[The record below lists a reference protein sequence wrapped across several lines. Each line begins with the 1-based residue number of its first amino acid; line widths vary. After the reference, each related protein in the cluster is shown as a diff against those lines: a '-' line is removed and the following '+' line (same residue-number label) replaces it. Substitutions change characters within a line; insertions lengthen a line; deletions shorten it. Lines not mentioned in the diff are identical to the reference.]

1 MRPALGSLAACLAPV
16 ALAAVIHA
24 QAPGPKKESK
34 AAPPVKDAALEIN
47 TPRPDATRVSFDV
60 TEGTWMSLD
69 VSPDGSTIVFDL
81 LGDLYTMPASGGT
94 ATAISKGPAYDHHPR
109 FSPDGTTIAFTTDE
123 NGIENLWLCDRDGRN
138 RRELTAE
145 KVAAVR
151 SASWTPDGT
160 YLLARR
166 EDQSKAGLP
175 PNELWLFHRYGGA
188 GVKVTAADDIDS
200 AAGPVTSRDGR
211 YFYFAARKGRFSYTQ
226 DLTAGVWQVVRYDRR
241 TGESVNVTSG
251 MGGGARPQLAP
262 DGRTLVFVSR
272 RDADSVLVAR
282 DLTSGR
288 ERVLVRPL
296 GGDDQEG
303 FATLDVYPGYAF
315 LPDGSA
321 VILWSRGSIWRVPLA
336 GGEPQKIPFTAH
348 VEQWLAP
355 AVTLQEPLPDGDLT
369 ARILRW
375 PSQSPDGKWVAFD
388 AFGRV
393 WLQAV
398 ADGKPSGAPRR
409 LTTDDTGAPREY
421 APAFSP
427 DGRWVAYVTWSDRDG
442 GFVWKAPVP
451 GAGAGAPQKLTDASG
466 HYANPSWSPGS
477 DRLALV
483 RGSGLEFRGRQPED
497 EEYFEICWLSA
508 AGGSPEVVTTVPA
521 TYTLRYHPQA
531 TWSRDGAR
539 LYYRRDV
546 EGLKPREG
554 PKFDLVSVR
563 LDGTDRKAHLRF
575 PAVSDVVVSPDEQ
588 WVAFASRDNVYV
600 TALPP
605 AQVKDVPEA
614 GTKEGSVP
622 VWRLSDEAGGFVGW
636 ADQGRTITWGRA
648 NAFHRLPVASAIAF
662 VEKQKA
668 DAAAKKKAAAAGAAT
683 ASTATK
689 KSEAMKAADKD
700 TAAAPEPR
708 VPASESFAIA
718 LTVPRVRPAATLAFT
733 RARVVTMKGDEILPS
748 ADVVVTGNRITAVGP
763 SGQVAIPPGAKT
775 YDATG
780 STIVPGL
787 IDTHAHLHYSAFE
800 HFPELKWEYAAN
812 LAYGVTTVYD
822 PSAPSLDVFAQGEMV
837 EAGAMLG
844 PRIFSSG
851 DVLYGGQTAAQFA
864 EVNDQDDARRQVKR
878 MKAYGARMIKVYQQP
893 RRDQRLWFAQAC
905 REEKM
910 LLTVEG
916 GGELHTDMTTVLD
929 GYTAFEH
936 ALPYALYPDV
946 VQLLSKSE
954 TYYTPTLLVAYGGP
968 TAEFYFWQE
977 ANPHGDQKLNRFTPH
992 RALDAFGRRHTWISP
1007 DEYHFGTVA
1016 RGAADVVR
1024 AGGKVAL
1031 GAHGQLQG
1039 LGVHWEL
1046 WAHAGVGGS
1055 PGAPAMTPHQAWRA
1069 ATSEAARKIG
1079 FSADLGTIEA
1089 GKRADFLVLS
1099 ADPLADVRHSTAITW
1114 VVKNGEVYDATT
1126 LRTDSP
1132 DAKELPQFFWRSSET
1147 GH

>member
-1 MRPALGSLAACLAPV
+1 MA
-16 ALAAVIHA
+16 
-24 QAPGPKKESK
+24 
-34 AAPPVKDAALEIN
+34 
-47 TPRPDATRVSFDV
+47 
-60 TEGTWMSLD
+60 M
-69 VSPDGSTIVFDL
+69 
-81 LGDLYTMPASGGT
+81 
-94 ATAISKGPAYDHHPR
+94 
-109 FSPDGTTIAFTTDE
+109 
-123 NGIENLWLCDRDGRN
+123 
-138 RRELTAE
+138 
-145 KVAAVR
+145 VR
-151 SASWTPDGT
+151 SASWTPEGT

-166 EDQSKAGLP
+166 EDASKAGLP
-175 PNELWLFHRYGGA
+175 PTELWLFHRYGGA

-200 AAGPVTSRDGR
+200 AAGPVASRDGR
-211 YFYFAARKGRFSYTQ
+211 YFYFAARKERFSYTQ
-226 DLTAGVWQVVRYDRR
+226 DLTSGVWQVVRYDRR
-241 TGESVNVTSG
+241 TGESANVTSG
-251 MGGGARPQLAP
+251 MGGGARPQVSP

-272 RDADSVLVAR
+272 RDADTVLVAR

-288 ERVLVRPL
+288 ERVLMRPL

-303 FATLDVYPGYAF
+303 FAALDVYPGYAF
-315 LPDGSA
+315 VPDGTA
-321 VILWSRGSIWRVPLA
+321 VVLWSRGSIWRVPVA
-336 GGEPQKIPFTAH
+336 GGEPQRIPFTAH

-355 AVTLQEPLPDGDLT
+355 AVALQEPLPDGDVT

-393 WLQAV
+393 WLQPLES
-398 ADGKPSGAPRR
+398 GKPVGAPRR
-409 LTTDDTGAPREY
+409 LTPDDAAAPREY

-427 DGRWVAYVTWSDRDG
+427 DGTWVAYVTWSDREG

-451 GAGAGAPQKLTDASG
+451 GAATGAPQRLTGASG
-466 HYANPSWSPGS
+466 HYANPSWSPSS
-477 DRLALV
+477 DRLAIV

-497 EEYFEICWLSA
+497 EEYFEICWLPAS
-508 AGGSPEVVTTVPA
+508 GGAPEVVTTVPA
-521 TYTLRYHPQA
+521 SYTLRFHPQA
-531 TWSRDGAR
+531 TWSRDGSR

-554 PKFDLVSVR
+554 PKFDLVSIR

-575 PAVSDVVVSPDEQ
+575 PAISDVVVSPDEQ

-605 AQVKDVPEA
+605 AQVKELPEV

-648 NAFHRLPVASAIAF
+648 NAFHRLPVVAAIAF

-668 DAAAKKKAAAAGAAT
+668 DALAKKRQDAASAAVAPAK
-683 ASTATK
+683 TK
-689 KSEAMKAADKD
+689 KSDAMKAADKD
-700 TAAAPEPR
+700 ATATPEPK

-718 LTVPRVRPAATLAFT
+718 LVVPRSAPTGSVAFT

-748 ADVVVTGNRITAVGP
+748 ADVVVTGNRIAAVGP
-763 SGQVAIPPGAKT
+763 TGQVAIPAGAKQ
-775 YDATG
+775 YDAAG

-787 IDTHAHLHYSAFE
+787 IDSHAHLHYSALE
-800 HFPELKWEYAAN
+800 NFPELKWEYAAN

-822 PSAPSLDVFAQGEMV
+822 PSAPSLDVFAQAEMV
-837 EAGAMLG
+837 EAGTMLG
-844 PRIFSSG
+844 PRVFSSG
-851 DVLYGGQTAAQFA
+851 DVLFGGQTAPQFA

-929 GYTAFEH
+929 GFTAFEH
-936 ALPYALYPDV
+936 ALPYALYQDV
-946 VQLLSKSE
+946 VQLLAKGE

-968 TAEFYFWQE
+968 TAEFYFWQVT
-977 ANPHGDQKLNRFTPH
+977 NPHGDEKLNRFTPH

-1016 RGAADVVR
+1016 RGAADVLR
-1024 AGGKVAL
+1024 AGGRVAL

-1039 LGVHWEL
+1039 LGAHWEL
-1046 WAHAGVGGS
+1046 WAQAGVGGRAD
-1055 PGAPAMTPHQAWRA
+1055 APAMTPHEAWRS

-1079 FSADLGTIEA
+1079 FAADLGTIEP
-1089 GKRADFLVLS
+1089 GRRADFLVLS
-1099 ADPLADVRHSTAITW
+1099 ADPLDDIRNSTAITW
-1114 VVKNGEVYDATT
+1114 VVKNGEVHDANT
-1126 LRTDSP
+1126 LREDWP
-1132 DAKELPQFFWRSSET
+1132 DRKDLPKFFWEATEAVR
-1147 GH
+1147 